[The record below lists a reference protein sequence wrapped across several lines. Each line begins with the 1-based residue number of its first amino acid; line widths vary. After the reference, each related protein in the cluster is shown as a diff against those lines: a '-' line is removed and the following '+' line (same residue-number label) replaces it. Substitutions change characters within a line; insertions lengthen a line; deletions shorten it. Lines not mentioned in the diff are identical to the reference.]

1 MKYQINGIP
10 SPVEACD
17 LVHSM
22 QTLVS
27 LAYVYK
33 SLFLTRKQCD
43 MPDEVRM
50 RIKAAMESVANAA
63 VANIL
68 TLAQDPAYDIAP
80 ECGN

>member
-10 SPVEACD
+10 SLVEADD
-17 LVHSM
+17 LVHTM

-27 LAYVYK
+27 MAHVYK
-33 SLFLTRKQCD
+33 SLYLTRKQCD
-43 MPDEVRM
+43 MPDEVRV
-50 RIKAAMESVANAA
+50 RIKAAMELVANAA

-68 TLAQDPAYDIAP
+68 TLAQDPAYDILP